1 MKTTVVSIRESPG
14 VLLRF
19 LLLEG
24 KAKGK
29 QANKWLKLLVHVDE
43 TENNSVNSFLHSKV
57 HPRRTRE
64 GHRDTMFLFCAS
76 LTQRMH
82 HDK

>member
-14 VLLRF
+14 VLRRF

-43 TENNSVNSFLHSKV
+43 TENNSVNSFTFKGSPETHKRGS
-57 HPRRTRE
+57 
-64 GHRDTMFLFCAS
+64 S
-76 LTQRMH
+76 
-82 HDK
+82 

>member
-14 VLLRF
+14 VLRRF

-43 TENNSVNSFLHSKV
+43 TENSFLHSKV

-76 LTQRMH
+76 LT
-82 HDK
+82 